1 MPWPRIALIAKYIT
15 YSWPRLGCSE
25 RHLLLIRRIKQPYPI
40 VKYKPEFMSFED
52 KSIGEQHCCHYLT
65 FNVVDWIDIFVR
77 PVFKQIIVESLNHF
91 IEKKGLKVY
100 AWCLMTNHLHLIAQ
114 TKQGFGLSLL
124 ADDFKKFTT
133 KIILEDIV
141 AEPEIRRN
149 WVMKKF
155 EEASIAMKLLDKFQ
169 VWQTPVNSTFIELN
183 DESKLSEYIEYIH
196 SNPVRDRIVSYA
208 EDYLHSS
215 ARDYVGIKGLVNV
228 SIANEKPD
236 SMSIIRYMSSFR

>member
-1 MPWPRIALIAKYIT
+1 MSLEDNSIA
-15 YSWPRLGCSE
+15 E
-25 RHLLLIRRIKQPYPI
+25 RHACY
-40 VKYKPEFMSFED
+40 
-52 KSIGEQHCCHYLT
+52 YLT
-65 FNVVDWIDIFVR
+65 FNVVDWIDIFVK

-91 IEKKGLKVY
+91 IAKKGLTVH
-100 AWCLMTNHLHLIAQ
+100 AWCLMTNHLHLLAQ

-169 VWQTPVNSTFIELN
+169 VWQTPVNSVYIDLH
-183 DESKLSEYIEYIH
+183 DEDMMNEKIDYIH
-196 SNPVRDRIVSYA
+196 YNPVRDRIVSHA

-215 ARDYVGIKGLVNV
+215 ARDYIGIKGLVNV
-228 SIANEKPD
+228 SIADEKLG
-236 SMSIIRYMSSFR
+236 STSIIRYMSSYRR

>member
-1 MPWPRIALIAKYIT
+1 
-15 YSWPRLGCSE
+15 
-25 RHLLLIRRIKQPYPI
+25 
-40 VKYKPEFMSFED
+40 MSFAD
-52 KSIGEQHCCHYLT
+52 KSTIEQHCCHYLT

-91 IEKKGLKVY
+91 ILKKGLTVY

-155 EEASIAMKLLDKFQ
+155 EEASTAMKLLDKFQ
-169 VWQTPVNSTFIELN
+169 VWQTPVNSIYIDLQDEDMLN
-183 DESKLSEYIEYIH
+183 EQIEYIH
-196 SNPVRDRIVSYA
+196 KNPVRDRIVTHA

-215 ARDYVGIKGLVNV
+215 ARDYIGIKGLVNV
-228 SIANEKPD
+228 SIANEKPIP
-236 SMSIIRYMSSFR
+236 IIRYMSSYR